1 MPPSPGIPTGRGS
14 GLKHR
19 PVWVRI
25 PPGAHNADM
34 KIRSNITVAMCG
46 VLLSV
51 GLVGCSGSVDVAQTS
66 DLGNQFEQSN
76 PTDEFLDD
84 GSGNELEVGRDLNL
98 PSNWPQAIPT
108 PEGSLIAIS
117 VIDERTAVATWS
129 VQNDVFLAQKEF
141 LTEFDGSFAVEPLLD
156 LSTDSII
163 VYGAIGNGFDV
174 TISATLGAKADDPGE
189 ITVLVNPSS

>member
-1 MPPSPGIPTGRGS
+1 
-14 GLKHR
+14 
-19 PVWVRI
+19 
-25 PPGAHNADM
+25 M

-141 LTEFDGSFAVEPLLD
+141 LTEFDESFAVEPLLD
-156 LSTDSII
+156 LSTESII

>member
-1 MPPSPGIPTGRGS
+1 
-14 GLKHR
+14 
-19 PVWVRI
+19 
-25 PPGAHNADM
+25 M

-46 VLLSV
+46 VLLGV

-129 VQNDVFLAQKEF
+129 VQNDVFLAQ
-141 LTEFDGSFAVEPLLD
+141 
-156 LSTDSII
+156 
-163 VYGAIGNGFDV
+163 
-174 TISATLGAKADDPGE
+174 
-189 ITVLVNPSS
+189 

>member
-141 LTEFDGSFAVEPLLD
+141 LTEFDESFAVEPLLD
-156 LSTDSII
+156 LSTESII

>member
-156 LSTDSII
+156 LSTGSII

-174 TISATLGAKADDPGE
+174 TISATLGARADDPGE

>member
-174 TISATLGAKADDPGE
+174 TISATLGARADDPGE